1 MRKVNYILIIA
12 ICVILNFLSVVNAKT
27 TDRNFPPPLRATY
40 DTPAKIWESEAL
52 PIGNG

>member
-27 TDRNFPPPLRATY
+27 TDRNFPPPF
-40 DTPAKIWESEAL
+40 ESYL
-52 PIGNG
+52 